1 MEEKNI
7 GNLLADEIQSQILGL
22 KTLTPGTDEHINAV
36 DNLTKLYKLRIE
48 ETKNEWEYSER
59 FERQKAQAD
68 DQVKDRYIRLGVDVA
83 GIVLPLVLQ
92 IWFLNKGFKFEET
105 GSYTST
111 TFRGI
116 LPKWRSK

>member
-22 KTLTPGTDEHINAV
+22 KTLNPGTDEHINAV

-59 FERQKAQAD
+59 FERQKAQVD